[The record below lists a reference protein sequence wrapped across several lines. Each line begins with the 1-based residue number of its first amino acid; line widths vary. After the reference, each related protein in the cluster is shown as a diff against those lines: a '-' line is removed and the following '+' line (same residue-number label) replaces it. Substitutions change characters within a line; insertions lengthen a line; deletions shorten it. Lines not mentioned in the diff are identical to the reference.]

1 MPLAFFP
8 MAFFEVTF
16 SAFSKLAQEA
26 KAPGREDAE
35 GADTQLFHALWPHL
49 PHTSKHLIFAVGPWA
64 LLGSCTSG
72 QHSLAHECLHSTR
85 AHVPLHITKAL
96 TLPVINLE
104 MLQSHRFSK
113 DKLVVE
119 LASTSVFMK

>member
-35 GADTQLFHALWPHL
+35 GADTQLLHALWPHL
-49 PHTSKHLIFAVGPWA
+49 PYSSKHLIFALGPWA
-64 LLGSCTSG
+64 LLGFCTSG

-85 AHVPLHITKAL
+85 DCVLLQLMKAV
-96 TLPVINLE
+96 TLPVINME
-104 MLQSHRFSK
+104 TLQSHRFSR
-113 DKLVVE
+113 DTLVVE